1 MPATGSLFGAL
12 VLANLFPP
20 ALMVF
25 RFLAA
30 AAALSLWAL
39 VAFVPAPPSKIKVYL
54 VGDSTMSV
62 KQVKAYPETGWG
74 MPFAAFFDETVTVD
88 NRAQNGRSTKTFLA
102 ENRWQPVASD
112 LHEGDYVFIQFGHND
127 EVPTKA
133 SYTPE
138 ADFAANLKR
147 FVSETRT
154 RKAQPVLLTPAA
166 RRKFDA
172 AGKIEET
179 HAAYAELVRAV
190 ARETSTPLIDLDR
203 SSQAL
208 LQQFGVENSKL
219 LFNHLAPGEHPNYPD
234 GREDN
239 THFNE
244 LGARRMAELVLADI
258 RSLKLGL
265 ADRVAQGTVKKTVDP
280 QAR

>member
-1 MPATGSLFGAL
+1 MLSRLL
-12 VLANLFPP
+12 P
-20 ALMVF
+20 ALSGLTLWVLLAF
-25 RFLAA
+25 RPAA
-30 AAALSLWAL
+30 PGPL
-39 VAFVPAPPSKIKVYL
+39 KVYL
-54 VGDSTMSV
+54 IGDSTMSV

-74 MPFAAFFDETVTVD
+74 MPFAAFFNETVAVD
-88 NRAQNGRSTKTFLA
+88 NRAQNGRSTKSFLA
-102 ENRWQPVASD
+102 ENRWQPVAAA
-112 LHEGDYVFIQFGHND
+112 LHAGDYVFIQFGHND
-127 EVPTKA
+127 EVPTKR

-138 ADFAANLKR
+138 AEFTANLKR
-147 FVSETRT
+147 FVSETRSHQ
-154 RKAQPVLLTPAA
+154 AQPVLLTPVA

-172 AGKIEET
+172 AGQIEET

-190 ARETSTPLIDLDR
+190 ARDTNTPLIDLDR

-219 LFNHLAPGEHPNYPD
+219 LFNYLVPGEHPNYPD

-239 THFNE
+239 THFSE

-258 RSLKLGL
+258 RALKLEL
-265 ADRVAQGTVKKTVDP
+265 ADRVVQGSVQKTVDP